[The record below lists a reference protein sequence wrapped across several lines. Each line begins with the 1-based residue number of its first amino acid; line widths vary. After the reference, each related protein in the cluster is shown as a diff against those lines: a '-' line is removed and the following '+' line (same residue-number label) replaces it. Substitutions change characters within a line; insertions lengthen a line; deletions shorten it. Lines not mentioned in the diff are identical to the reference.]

1 MTFHNLKVAVRN
13 LMKYKLQTV
22 ISVLSIAIGIVTLAF
37 AHAAMSRLK
46 LPCIYSQPYA
56 ERAYNVSLIPSEGT
70 GNLMDSTDREKGSAR
85 FTREIIR
92 ALKQGGGPK
101 SVERMAVPNAD
112 SYGNYLKFRLCDST
126 TFNAQ
131 IINTLIDPDY
141 FGLIGLRSAIT
152 GNVIKRLE
160 PGEAVI
166 SKEMASIIFG
176 EANPIGATNA
186 GPCHPIPLPLTI
198 VDVYENLSYY
208 ERPLSIQ
215 KMYYS
220 LGEIEGDLHGFKPAV
235 ENMYFYAPYINVVL
249 REGYT
254 AQELL
259 EELDARLKP
268 FRLSAKLEKMTD
280 KNEVIDLIM
289 IRTKLHL
296 VGALILIAAIIGFLR
311 MQVQLFWMRRRE
323 VALRIT
329 HGAKRWQLFWLLFS
343 EIILVVGMAVVMA
356 MLIGSWVETF
366 IYTQFATFAANEE
379 ICIRDIPL
387 DCLYTGGL
395 LLLVCGLTIWIALS
409 RIRRAGQ
416 GMAANMR
423 GSRSHMFR
431 NVMLGIQIVISTI
444 LVCSTLTINRKIEQ
458 LFQIFHLPDNLDSF
472 KECILLDCSQGT
484 QRESIDKEI
493 ELLPSLERKI
503 TYNDYSADIPEIQDN
518 PEILTAFGGIGS
530 MDFICATDT
539 SIISFYQLQVNWLHK
554 PAYSDDAYLLLNE
567 DLYRKLRGFG
577 VASTD
582 ILTQRLD
589 PQGDL
594 TLPIAGTIPSMPYYQ
609 RNKSIMIHP
618 SMAKYGPM
626 FVLLPKKGKY
636 QSLMRE
642 AETAIQNIDT
652 SSEEIKMRNFHEYH
666 EDVTLVE
673 SIRTASW
680 ILCACSLII
689 CAMGIYSTTA
699 LDTRSRRKEVAIRK
713 VNGAKSRNI
722 YSLFGSVYL
731 QIVLLSFVIAIPV
744 AALFHEMVFPGD
756 MDSQQMLDWLDAS
769 PLIPCL
775 AGSLIIMSMV
785 ATIVIWNIRSIMR
798 TNPAEIIAKE

>member
-1 MTFHNLKVAVRN
+1 MKMTFHNLKVAVRN
-13 LMKYKLQTV
+13 LMKYKLQTI

-56 ERAYNVSLIPSEGT
+56 ERAYNVSLKPLEGT
-70 GNLMDSTDREKGSAR
+70 GNKVDSMGKDTPSLGY
-85 FTREIIR
+85 TIEIIR
-92 ALKQGGGPK
+92 ALKKDGGPK
-101 SVERMAVPNAD
+101 SVERMAIP
-112 SYGNYLKFRLCDST
+112 SREMYGALMKFHLCDST
-126 TFNAQ
+126 TRTVMMKTIF
-131 IINTLIDPDY
+131 IDPDY
-141 FGLIGLRSAIT
+141 FNLIGLRSAIT
-152 GNVIKRLE
+152 GKIIKRLE

-166 SKEMASIIFG
+166 SKERASFIFG
-176 EANPIGATNA
+176 KANPIGAVYA
-186 GPCHPIPLPLTI
+186 EPCGLSPLPLTI
-198 VDVYENLSYY
+198 VDVYEDLSIL
-208 ERPLSIQ
+208 ERPLSNQ

-220 LGEIEGDLHGFKPAV
+220 LGEIEDGLKGHPS
-235 ENMYFYAPYINVVL
+235 EYYIISKNNLILL
-249 REGYT
+249 REGCSE
-254 AQELL
+254 QELL
-259 EELDARLKP
+259 EELNARLKP

-280 KNEVIDLIM
+280 KNEVIHLIK

-366 IYTQFATFAANEE
+366 LYTQFATIAANEA

-387 DCLYTGGL
+387 YCLYTGGL

-409 RIRRAGQ
+409 RICRAGQ

-444 LVCSTLTINRKIEQ
+444 LVCSTLTINRKTEQ
-458 LFQIFHLPDNLDSF
+458 LFPIFHLPDNLDSF
-472 KECILLDCSQGT
+472 KECILLNCSQGT
-484 QRESIDKEI
+484 QRKSIDKEI
-493 ELLPSLERKI
+493 ELLPSLEKKI

-554 PAYSDDAYLLLNE
+554 PAYSDDAYLLLDE
-567 DLYRKLRGFG
+567 GLYQKLRGFG
-577 VASTD
+577 MASTD
-582 ILTQRLD
+582 VLTQRLN
-589 PQGDL
+589 PQGNL

-652 SSEEIKMRNFHEYH
+652 SSGEIKMRNFHEYH

-689 CAMGIYSTTA
+689 CAMAIYSTIA

-731 QIVLLSFVIAIPV
+731 LIVLLSFVIAIPV
-744 AALFHEMVFPGD
+744 AASFHKMVFPGD

-798 TNPAEIIAKE
+798 TNPSEIIAKE